1 MPVRSRPA
9 DREAALEAVSD
20 LHAEV
25 DVRVCKLAARHADR
39 LRCGPGCVDCC
50 DDDLTVFEV
59 EAERIRR
66 RHGAL
71 LLEGAPHR
79 PGACAFLD
87 ARGSCRIYPHRPYVC
102 RTQGLPL
109 RWFDP
114 ADAEPG
120 LDRVRVVERRDV
132 CPLNLEGPALEGLDP
147 DDCWLLGPTEE
158 RLGVIEER
166 FSGGERRRVA
176 LRRLFRMAGP
186 G

>member
-1 MPVRSRPA
+1 MPARSEPA
-9 DREAALEAVSD
+9 DREAALEAVCA
-20 LHAEV
+20 LHVEV
-25 DVRVCKLAARHADR
+25 EVRARGLAARHADR

-50 DDDLTVFEV
+50 SDDLTVFEV

-71 LLEGAPHR
+71 LLQGSPHR

-87 ARGSCRIYPHRPYVC
+87 ARGRCRIYPHRPYVC

-114 ADAEPG
+114 AEVEAGPG
-120 LDRVRVVERRDV
+120 RGRVIERRDI
-132 CPLNLEGPALEGLDP
+132 CPLNLGGPALEGLDAG
-147 DDCWLLGPTEE
+147 DCWLLGPTEE
-158 RLGVIEER
+158 RLGAIEER
-166 FSGGERRRVA
+166 FSGGQRRRVA
-176 LRRLFRMAGP
+176 LRRLFRMPGP